1 MKHDQELNSW
11 KEKRDYLCKLIKIVS
26 DEHGGDDIEWL
37 REYAKDVIKKYSNDL
52 DVAIVAFESLL
63 IHKDVKCVEM
73 KIAEPYVDSSQVKGT
88 MQLMPPFAVYK
99 PTS

>member
-1 MKHDQELNSW
+1 MKQDQKLNSW
-11 KEKRDYLCKLIKIVS
+11 KEKRDYLCKLIKKVS

-52 DVAIVAFESLL
+52 DVAIVAFESLR
-63 IHKDVKCVEM
+63 IDKDVTCVA
-73 KIAEPYVDSSQVKGT
+73 ITEPYEDSSQLKGT
-88 MQLMPPFAVYK
+88 IKLMPPFMVYK